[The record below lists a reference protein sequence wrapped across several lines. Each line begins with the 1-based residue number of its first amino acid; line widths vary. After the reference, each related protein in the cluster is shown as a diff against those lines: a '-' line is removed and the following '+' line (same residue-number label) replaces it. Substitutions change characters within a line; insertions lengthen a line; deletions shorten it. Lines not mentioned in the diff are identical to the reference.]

1 MNQRILSFD
10 LLNIIACF
18 SVICLHHNGLVHG
31 YDGSNAWYGALAVE
45 VLFYF
50 AVPVFFMLSG
60 ATLMRYSDRYDTKT
74 FFRKRLKRTL
84 IPWLVWSG
92 ICGGGYY
99 VLSRDFST
107 LNPVGVVNCLLNS
120 TYEGVYWFFIPLF
133 CLYMLMPLLTKA
145 KDDVRLV
152 KYLAFIFFL
161 ISGCYGLFYRVTG
174 STPNPFLSSAIF
186 CPLMYAMIGY
196 VFNYQKLSRAQYVF
210 LSILSGVCLIV
221 RYVLTARLSAE
232 LGVTDKT
239 LFNYGLLT
247 AVFPSV
253 WVFYTVKNFN
263 FTVSDKLAQFLIELS
278 SCSLGIYLIHRL
290 VMRIEMRVFDMTL
303 DMAIWRI
310 PMTIVTYATCL
321 LIVWLV
327 KKNKLGRLIFP

>member
-1 MNQRILSFD
+1 
-10 LLNIIACF
+10 
-18 SVICLHHNGLVHG
+18 
-31 YDGSNAWYGALAVE
+31 
-45 VLFYF
+45 
-50 AVPVFFMLSG
+50 
-60 ATLMRYSDRYDTKT
+60 
-74 FFRKRLKRTL
+74 
-84 IPWLVWSG
+84 
-92 ICGGGYY
+92 
-99 VLSRDFST
+99 
-107 LNPVGVVNCLLNS
+107 
-120 TYEGVYWFFIPLF
+120 
-133 CLYMLMPLLTKA
+133 
-145 KDDVRLV
+145 
-152 KYLAFIFFL
+152 
-161 ISGCYGLFYRVTG
+161 
-174 STPNPFLSSAIF
+174 AIF

-263 FTVSDKLAQFLIELS
+263 FTVSDKLAQFLVELS